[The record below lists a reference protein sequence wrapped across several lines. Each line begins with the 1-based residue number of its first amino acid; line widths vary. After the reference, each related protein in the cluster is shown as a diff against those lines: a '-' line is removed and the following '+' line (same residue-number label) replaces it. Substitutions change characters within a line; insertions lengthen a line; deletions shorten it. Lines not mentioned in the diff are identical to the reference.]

1 MIGKQ
6 IEKYTIISYLGEGG
20 MASVYMA
27 NDNKFDT
34 NVAIKVLNK
43 EYVHNDNIRKRFIA
57 EARNMFKMSHPN
69 IIKVNDL
76 IDDGDTVAF
85 VMEYIEGETLKE
97 YIERK
102 GKLSDEE
109 IKNLFSQML
118 EAVGYVHEQNLVH
131 RDIKPSN
138 FMITPKGQ
146 IRLLDF
152 GIAKTTDVTSAE
164 YTQTGTGVQMGTP
177 MYMSPEQ
184 VKSSKEVSHITD
196 IYSLGVVLWQMV
208 MGKKPYDTNEL
219 SLPEIQVNII
229 KENLP
234 STSTIFDDIIQ
245 KATQKHPEQRFQN
258 IQAFQDAIKHPT
270 KNTNLEQTIV
280 NQKKI
285 DEEETVV
292 VQSNKRAN
300 SAKSSEISPAS
311 KKESIS
317 THIPP
322 NQEKKNNTKKWFYIG
337 IGVILVSVLLFLFKE
352 KPEEEVV
359 DGEGTLVV
367 EEVPLNET
375 NDFGYK
381 IKTFSDA
388 NIRAVK
394 IPDKDY
400 YVSETEVTRAQ
411 FEAFVSA
418 TGYQTTAEK
427 EGRSWVLK
435 NADKSYEKEG
445 VNWRYN
451 VSGTGQQPKNHPVI
465 HVSWYDAAAFAK
477 WVGGRLPLAEEWEY
491 AAKGGQNFKYAGSNN
506 IDEVAW
512 YWENSEGETHL
523 VKGKK
528 ANGYGL
534 YDMTGN
540 VYELLANADELTRA
554 CRGGSFFDTPWYCSR
569 AYYSYPSPDWHDY
582 SIGFRVLFP

>member
-1 MIGKQ
+1 M
-6 IEKYTIISYLGEGG
+6 Y
-20 MASVYMA
+20 
-27 NDNKFDT
+27 
-34 NVAIKVLNK
+34 
-43 EYVHNDNIRKRFIA
+43 
-57 EARNMFKMSHPN
+57 KMSHPN
-69 IIKVNDL
+69 IIKVTDL

-85 VMEYIEGETLKE
+85 VMEHIEGETLKE
-97 YIERK
+97 YLERK
-102 GKLSDEE
+102 GKLSDAE

-146 IRLLDF
+146 IKLLDF
-152 GIAKTTDVTSAE
+152 GIAKTIDVTSAE

-208 MGKKPYDTNEL
+208 MGEKPYDTNEL

-359 DGEGTLVV
+359 DGESNK
-367 EEVPLNET
+367 EIQEAEVP
-375 NDFGYK
+375 
-381 IKTFSDA
+381 
-388 NIRAVK
+388 
-394 IPDKDY
+394 
-400 YVSETEVTRAQ
+400 
-411 FEAFVSA
+411 
-418 TGYQTTAEK
+418 
-427 EGRSWVLK
+427 
-435 NADKSYEKEG
+435 
-445 VNWRYN
+445 
-451 VSGTGQQPKNHPVI
+451 
-465 HVSWYDAAAFAK
+465 
-477 WVGGRLPLAEEWEY
+477 
-491 AAKGGQNFKYAGSNN
+491 
-506 IDEVAW
+506 
-512 YWENSEGETHL
+512 
-523 VKGKK
+523 
-528 ANGYGL
+528 
-534 YDMTGN
+534 
-540 VYELLANADELTRA
+540 
-554 CRGGSFFDTPWYCSR
+554 
-569 AYYSYPSPDWHDY
+569 
-582 SIGFRVLFP
+582 